1 MAVIDSN
8 FILLFVGT
16 GGAVDEV
23 DATSIEG
30 DTDEVDVT
38 STGGAMDEVDVIS
51 VAIVV
56 IEDSPVGRKRIS
68 VMGCKC
74 C

>member
-38 STGGAMDEVDVIS
+38 GGAMDEVDVIS